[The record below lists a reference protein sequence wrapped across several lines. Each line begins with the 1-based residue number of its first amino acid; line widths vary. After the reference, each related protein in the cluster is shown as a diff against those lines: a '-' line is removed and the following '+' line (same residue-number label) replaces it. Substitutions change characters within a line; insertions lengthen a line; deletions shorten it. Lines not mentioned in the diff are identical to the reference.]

1 MTQQASIKDQL
12 IQLAQNMN
20 HHMNRHQ
27 RLVLHNSRTVW
38 EWKESIQSMVN
49 QINETEKGKVLSIPY
64 IKGYLSKLVEQMTA
78 ENPPSETRWEYVSR
92 EEAQTWSNQITH
104 LLDQL
109 EEALT
114 EAPTIAEE
122 PSPALEELLN
132 NRLRRLVN
140 HLWTGNESLNKNVR
154 DALVL
159 VGAAINDVLNNDD
172 EGAQS
177 ED

>member
-1 MTQQASIKDQL
+1 M
-12 IQLAQNMN
+12 
-20 HHMNRHQ
+20 
-27 RLVLHNSRTVW
+27 
-38 EWKESIQSMVN
+38 
-49 QINETEKGKVLSIPY
+49 NETEKGKVLSIPY

-104 LLDQL
+104 LLDQF

-114 EAPTIAEE
+114 EAPTIEE
-122 PSPALEELLN
+122 AATSPAVEELLD

-140 HLWTGNESLNKNVR
+140 HLWTGNVSLDKNVR
-154 DALVL
+154 DALIL

-172 EGAQS
+172 EGTQN